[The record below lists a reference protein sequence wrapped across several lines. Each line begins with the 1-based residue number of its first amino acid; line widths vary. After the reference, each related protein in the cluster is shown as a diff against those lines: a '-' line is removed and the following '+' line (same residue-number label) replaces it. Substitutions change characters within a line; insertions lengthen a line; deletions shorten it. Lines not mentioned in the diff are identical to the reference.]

1 MDCGTHLDNSDFV
14 RLVWCVISWFG
25 SFLAIAKKSLIYHHH
40 PSRRIFSLKCC
51 KSVSVVWNLV
61 CNDIKLWWN
70 PNVKINIV
78 SILTIALHFLQ
89 MYLQFRCGKT
99 TNLEMI
105 RWSVSHQNGDHI
117 TRIHNIMCQ
126 CYKFWVMAIILIND
140 WSADRLRFHRFTTP
154 NSTYIVNSTYVLIV
168 HIKTHF
174 SKYSSCM
181 MSFWEYIF
189 DIYASTFA
197 YYQAKKS
204 WN

>member
-61 CNDIKLWWN
+61 CTHIKLWN

-126 CYKFWVMAIILIND
+126 CYKFWVMAIILING
-140 WSADRLRFHRFTTP
+140 WSADRLQFHRLMTP
-154 NSTYIVNSTYVLIV
+154 SIFALKCYSHSST
-168 HIKTHF
+168 
-174 SKYSSCM
+174 
-181 MSFWEYIF
+181 
-189 DIYASTFA
+189 
-197 YYQAKKS
+197 
-204 WN
+204 